1 MHNHNKNLYKAS
13 YALGDTPEIVSRI
26 FKIQLWL
33 FFIVP
38 IFALFLPWQQNISAF
53 GKVTALAPFERVQSI
68 DAPIQ
73 GLIAQWHVQEG
84 SAVKAGDVLLEMRD
98 IDPQFKN
105 RIESQRDNLSNKFSA
120 KKEELKSYQLQQRNL
135 SLARDAKIAAAKF
148 KRDVAEQKINAA

>member
-1 MHNHNKNLYKAS
+1 
-13 YALGDTPEIVSRI
+13 
-26 FKIQLWL
+26 
-33 FFIVP
+33 
-38 IFALFLPWQQNISAF
+38 
-53 GKVTALAPFERVQSI
+53 LAPFERVQSI

-135 SLARDAKIAAAKF
+135 SLARDAK
-148 KRDVAEQKINAA
+148 